1 MSSIMRD
8 LRYAALQ
15 LLRHPMFTA
24 SVAVT
29 LAIGISANTAIFTVV
44 QSVLL
49 APLPYNNPG
58 RLASVTTRWSNTGH
72 TSPRMTGPD
81 AVDIRDQAGA
91 LEAVSLYFGG
101 NQGVQLKDHGAYST
115 VTWVDSNFAR
125 VFVLVPIAGRL
136 FANDESHRA
145 ALVSQH
151 FAQENFGS
159 AQAAVGQVIHVETEA
174 IEITGVLP
182 SGFTFPDKTDVW
194 EASSLQ
200 PESRSRT
207 AFNYR
212 AVALLRS
219 GVDFDRAQAELNQIG
234 RTLQTAYPDDNRF
247 KGFTVAPLKDSITG
261 HARSTVLFLW
271 AAVAIILLIAC
282 VNVAH
287 LQLVRALE
295 KQREL
300 AIRRALG
307 SSQWQVMRPVLL
319 EGLLLAL
326 AGGVAGTLLAWPSVR
341 LLIAAAP
348 RELPRAA
355 EIHLSLPVLSFT
367 LAISLMAAVLS
378 SLLPAFHAARVDPAE
393 ALKQNVARGMNLK
406 GTSTWRNG
414 LVVAEVAATFVLSV
428 GAGLLLRTMLDLM
441 SRDMGY
447 DTRQLLVADA
457 DAPAHAKADYL
468 LAIDQFYS
476 LFTKL
481 QTLPGVEHAAG
492 IMGLPTG
499 DYGSNGYYE
508 IQGGPPAR
516 LDSHPWSLFSVAS
529 PNYFRTMEIPV
540 KAGRDFTTQD
550 AYQSP
555 FVAIISES
563 LARQSFASTD
573 PIGKQIRCGLDS
585 DKWMTI
591 VGVVSDVRQESP
603 ADKPGPVLYM
613 PMAQHPY
620 YANQIHIVLRTRVT
634 PLSLMPPADH
644 TIRAVIPFAALRFTT
659 MDRMLNDSVATQRFR
674 ADLMLGFAFVGLLL
688 AIVGVYGTIAYTV
701 RQRTFEIGIRMAF
714 GAQKQAILAGV
725 LKGAAV
731 LALIG
736 IGIGLPVSLLL
747 SRSLTAMLA
756 GVAPTDPI
764 SIASAAL
771 ILIATALAAA
781 LIPGWRATQVDPM
794 AALRVD

>member
-1 MSSIMRD
+1 MSSILRD

-15 LLRHPMFTA
+15 LVRHPMFTA
-24 SVAVT
+24 SVVIT
-29 LAIGISANTAIFTVV
+29 LAIGIGANTAIFTVV

-49 APLPYNNPG
+49 APLPYNNPN
-58 RLASVTTRWSNTGH
+58 RLALLNTRWSDTGH
-72 TSPRMTGPD
+72 NTPRMTGPD
-81 AVDIRDQAGA
+81 AVDVRDQSRT

-101 NQGVQLKDHGAYST
+101 NEGVQLKDHGVYTT

-125 VFVLVPIAGRL
+125 VFTLAPIAGHL
-136 FANDESHRA
+136 FSNSQSHSA
-145 ALVSQH
+145 ALVSQR
-151 FAQENFGS
+151 FAEENYGS
-159 AQAAVGQVIHVETEA
+159 AQAAVGQVLHIETEA

-182 SGFTFPDKTDVW
+182 TGFDFPDKTDVW
-194 EASSLQ
+194 EASSLE

-207 AFNYR
+207 AFNYK

-234 RTLQTAYPDDNRF
+234 RALQSAYPADNRN
-247 KGFTVAPLKDSITG
+247 KGFIATPLKDAITG

-295 KQREL
+295 RQREL

-319 EGLLLAL
+319 EGLLIAL
-326 AGGVAGTLLAWPSVR
+326 AGGVAGALLAWPSVR
-341 LLIAAAP
+341 LLVAAAP

-355 EIHLSLPVLSFT
+355 EIHLSLPVLGFT
-367 LAISLMAAVLS
+367 LAISLLAAVLS
-378 SLLPAFHAARVDPAE
+378 SLLPAFRAARVDPAE
-393 ALKQNVARGMNLK
+393 ALKQNVARGMNVK
-406 GTSTWRNG
+406 SASTWRNS

-441 SRDMGY
+441 ARDMGY

-457 DAPAHAKADYL
+457 DAPAHAESDYHL
-468 LAIDQFYS
+468 VVQQFYS
-476 LFTKL
+476 LFPRL
-481 QTLPGVEHAAG
+481 QALPGVEQAAG

-508 IQGGPPAR
+508 VHGGTPPAPGKQ
-516 LDSHPWSLFSVAS
+516 PWALFSVAS
-529 PNYFRTMEIPV
+529 PNYFRTMEIPLER
-540 KAGRDFTTQD
+540 GRDFTTQD
-550 AYQSP
+550 AYQDP
-555 FVAIISES
+555 FVAIISQS
-563 LARQSFASTD
+563 LARESFGAAD
-573 PIGKQIRCGLDS
+573 PVGKQIRCGLDS
-585 DKWMTI
+585 DKWMTVI
-591 VGVVSDVRQESP
+591 GVVSDIRQDSP

-620 YANQIHIVLRTRVT
+620 HSNQIHVVLRTAVK
-634 PLSLMPPADH
+634 PLSVMQPAER
-644 TIRAVIPFAALRFTT
+644 TIRSAIPFAALRFTT
-659 MDRMLNDSVATQRFR
+659 MDRMVNDSVATQRFR

-714 GAQKQAILAGV
+714 GAQKHTILADV
-725 LKGAAV
+725 LKSAAR
-731 LALIG
+731 LALLG
-736 IGIGLPVSLLL
+736 IAIGLPVSLLL
-747 SRSLTAMLA
+747 TRSVTAMLA
-756 GVAPTDPI
+756 GVRPTDPI
-764 SIASAAL
+764 SIAAAAL
-771 ILIATALAAA
+771 ILVATALAAA
-781 LIPGWRATQVDPM
+781 LIPGLRAMKVDPM
-794 AALRVD
+794 TALRVE

>member
-1 MSSIMRD
+1 
-8 LRYAALQ
+8 
-15 LLRHPMFTA
+15 
-24 SVAVT
+24 
-29 LAIGISANTAIFTVV
+29 
-44 QSVLL
+44 
-49 APLPYNNPG
+49 
-58 RLASVTTRWSNTGH
+58 
-72 TSPRMTGPD
+72 MTGPD
-81 AVDIRDQAGA
+81 AVDIREQAGTF
-91 LEAVSLYFGG
+91 ESVSLYYGG
-101 NQGVQLKDHGAYST
+101 NVGLQLKDHGVYTT
-115 VTWVDSNFAR
+115 VTWVDANFAR
-125 VFVLVPIAGRL
+125 VFSLAPIAGRL
-136 FANDESHRA
+136 FSDSESHRA
-145 ALVSQH
+145 ALVSRR
-151 FAQENFGS
+151 FAEENFGS
-159 AQAAVGQVIHVETEA
+159 AQAAVGQLIHVETEA

-182 SGFTFPDKTDVW
+182 AGFNFPDKTEVW
-194 EASSLQ
+194 ESSSLQ
-200 PESRSRT
+200 PDSRSRT

-219 GVDFDRAQAELNQIG
+219 DIDFDRAQAELNQIG
-234 RTLQTAYPDDNRF
+234 RTLQTAYPEDNRF
-247 KGFTVAPLKDSITG
+247 KGFTAAPLKDSITG

-295 KQREL
+295 RQREL

-319 EGLLLAL
+319 EGFLLAL
-326 AGGVAGTLLAWPSVR
+326 AGGAAGTLLAWPSVR
-341 LLIAAAP
+341 LLVAAAP

-355 EIHLSLPVLSFT
+355 EIHLSMPVLAFT
-367 LAISLMAAVLS
+367 LAISLFAAVLS
-378 SLLPAFHAARVDPAE
+378 SLLPALRAARVDPAE

-406 GTSTWRNG
+406 GASTWRNS

-428 GAGLLLRTMLDLM
+428 GAGLLLRTMFDLM

-476 LFTKL
+476 LFPKL
-481 QTLPGVEHAAG
+481 QALPGVEQAAG

-508 IQGGPPAR
+508 TQGATPPSP
-516 LDSHPWSLFSVAS
+516 DNKPWALFSVAS
-529 PNYFRTMEIPV
+529 PNYFRTMEILI
-540 KAGRDFTTQD
+540 KRGRDFTTQD
-550 AYQSP
+550 AFQSP

-563 LARQSFASTD
+563 LARQSFGAAD
-573 PIGKQIRCGLDS
+573 PVGKQIRCGLDS

-591 VGVVSDVRQESP
+591 VGVVSDVRQDSP

-613 PMAQHPY
+613 PMGQHPY

-634 PLSLMPPADH
+634 PLSLMPPVER
-644 TIRAVIPFAALRFTT
+644 TIRGVIPFAALRFTT
-659 MDRMLNDSVATQRFR
+659 MDRMINDSVATQRFR
-674 ADLMLGFAFVGLLL
+674 ADLMLGFASVGLLL

-725 LKGAAV
+725 LRGAAL

-736 IGIGLPVSLLL
+736 IAIGLPVSLLL
-747 SRSLTAMLA
+747 TRSLTAMLS
-756 GVAPTDPI
+756 GVAPSDPV
-764 SIASAAL
+764 SLASAAL

-794 AALRVD
+794 TALRVE